1 MGEIK
6 PKSASLARPLAKQFA
21 ASLPLED
28 CTEVA
33 FLAPGAVLRISA
45 KLI

>member
-6 PKSASLARPLAKQFA
+6 PKSASLARPLTKQFA

-33 FLAPGAVLRISA
+33 LLASGAVLRISA